1 MMYVIFL
8 FFACV
13 IFGVGSRALGVVMCL
28 GGSHMSCMLVVF
40 AMDVVRLGGSGS
52 GTPWG

>member
-1 MMYVIFL
+1 
-8 FFACV
+8 
-13 IFGVGSRALGVVMCL
+13 MCL

-52 GTPWG
+52 GMPWG